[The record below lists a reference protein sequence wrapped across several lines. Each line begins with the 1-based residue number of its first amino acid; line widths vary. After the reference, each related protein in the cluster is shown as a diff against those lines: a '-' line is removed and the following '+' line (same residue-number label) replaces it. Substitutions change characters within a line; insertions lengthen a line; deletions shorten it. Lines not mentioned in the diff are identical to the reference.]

1 MSWQNI
7 EGSNEG
13 AHKAAAE
20 ARERFSELTK
30 AYSRCFA
37 TEDGQKVVEDLTR
50 KFLLDNSTD
59 LGARN
64 VEYEAAY
71 HNGEAGVIR
80 MIVHYIQQA
89 EKV

>member
-1 MSWQNI
+1 MTWESI

-20 ARERFSELTK
+20 

>member
-1 MSWQNI
+1 M
-7 EGSNEG
+7 
-13 AHKAAAE
+13 
-20 ARERFSELTK
+20 
-30 AYSRCFA
+30 
-37 TEDGQKVVEDLTR
+37 KVVEDLTR

-59 LGARN
+59 LNAQN

-71 HNGEAGVIR
+71 HNGEAGVVR

>member
-1 MSWQNI
+1 MSWESI
-7 EGSNEG
+7 EGSNED
-13 AHKAAAE
+13 AHKASAE
-20 ARERFSELTK
+20 ARERFSELCK
-30 AYSRCFA
+30 AYSRCFS

-59 LGARN
+59 LGAKN

-71 HNGEAGVIR
+71 HNGEAGVVR
-80 MIVHYIQQA
+80 MIVHYMQQA